1 MAVSE
6 ARAPYGNTELEAR
19 VRRLEQQ
26 QDIQSAALSGLIYKV
41 DALQESTDRQFAAVN
56 KRIDD
61 MDKRFDTRLSNI
73 ERMLALVVEAVTKG
87 SPPQNNA

>member
-1 MAVSE
+1 
-6 ARAPYGNTELEAR
+6 
-19 VRRLEQQ
+19 LEQQ

-56 KRIDD
+56 QRIDNV
-61 MDKRFDTRLSNI
+61 DTRLSNI